1 MTGHNQQ
8 AYCCANSWLADTTWW
23 VLPAYSI
30 LNVGASKVIWETADV
45 SGYTPLIM
53 NTGKPTKQHWQ
64 RSVHFMTFV
73 LQHQLTAWQFGTHSS
88 LDTFSMSCMM
98 MLRSVLAVGDGLVD
112 IMRTAAATSAAAAR
126 LRSRA
131 GKPM

>member
-1 MTGHNQQ
+1 
-8 AYCCANSWLADTTWW
+8 
-23 VLPAYSI
+23 
-30 LNVGASKVIWETADV
+30 
-45 SGYTPLIM
+45 
-53 NTGKPTKQHWQ
+53 
-64 RSVHFMTFV
+64 
-73 LQHQLTAWQFGTHSS
+73 
-88 LDTFSMSCMM
+88 MM